1 VSDSNVVSTEVTSPS
16 KVSSIFYKSS
26 TDSYI
31 LSLKSFFERPIN
43 IGSGKFTPTD
53 TVSTFSALNKV
64 SPHDFIRNQT
74 LRSTKLS
81 GFLGFRATSVLRLV
95 VNATRFQQGRYMLT
109 FVPFGGSASEH
120 SGAQAWVSAHTCHL
134 IQRTQLPHVEIDLN
148 CDTQVELKIPYISCA
163 NYTPTTS
170 IITDVNKT
178 FAVGQFMLFPYSPL
192 VAASGSVD
200 AGFTLWHHFEDV
212 ELICPAIPQSGRFSS
227 KTVKKN
233 APTDVEKRTNGLGLI
248 STPLAVASDM
258 FSKMSLIPGLSAYA
272 QPASWVTERLSKCA
286 SIFGWSRPADTSV
299 PTRTY
304 RSLLPNFTTIDA
316 NDTSLPLSLSAQ
328 NCVTAVE
335 GFSGTDV
342 DELDFKN
349 FNTIFSYFKQ
359 FSFTTTNVSGD
370 TLTTFNLNPNH
381 YWTEIS
387 GVGGK
392 LFSFYQPLAFTAQ
405 YFQYWRGSLKF
416 KLKIVKTEFHSG
428 RIAVAFSPIEAAI
441 TAASQTYA
449 TSDYLHR
456 EIYDIRES
464 SEIEFVVPFVS
475 SSAWK
480 PVFGDEN
487 NVGTIAVYVVDPLI
501 APDTVSNTITFL
513 LEVAGGEDLSF
524 AVPLSQAS
532 QVPVFGITPQSG
544 NLAEKPNVCLES
556 VSYIGGSNMQDNID
570 NSAYCIGEH
579 VSSWRSLLKMFIPL
593 NDTTEFTV
601 GTNAQ
606 IDIVPYAWDYYYET
620 AAPNNPNWTSDFYG
634 TMCSIFALSRGGVRF
649 KFADS
654 LNLVG
659 TSTVQM
665 GNPVAVTT
673 PFTNL
678 LVRSSLATPDLTG
691 KQLLRYTAGVRTLGN
706 SAVGIPLEVA
716 IPQYHRFHSRS
727 NIDHMCNTQYQYTMA
742 PGRLATRT
750 VISASF
756 PTSNPYA
763 GVYRSCSD
771 DGNFGMFVSIPP
783 MTIVP
788 GTTRT

>member
-1 VSDSNVVSTEVTSPS
+1 V
-16 KVSSIFYKSS
+16 
-26 TDSYI
+26 
-31 LSLKSFFERPIN
+31 
-43 IGSGKFTPTD
+43 
-53 TVSTFSALNKV
+53 
-64 SPHDFIRNQT
+64 
-74 LRSTKLS
+74 
-81 GFLGFRATSVLRLV
+81 
-95 VNATRFQQGRYMLT
+95 
-109 FVPFGGSASEH
+109 FGG
-120 SGAQAWVSAHTCHL
+120 
-134 IQRTQLPHVEIDLN
+134 
-148 CDTQVELKIPYISCA
+148 
-163 NYTPTTS
+163 
-170 IITDVNKT
+170 
-178 FAVGQFMLFPYSPL
+178 
-192 VAASGSVD
+192 
-200 AGFTLWHHFEDV
+200 
-212 ELICPAIPQSGRFSS
+212 
-227 KTVKKN
+227 
-233 APTDVEKRTNGLGLI
+233 
-248 STPLAVASDM
+248 
-258 FSKMSLIPGLSAYA
+258 
-272 QPASWVTERLSKCA
+272 
-286 SIFGWSRPADTSV
+286 
-299 PTRTY
+299 
-304 RSLLPNFTTIDA
+304 
-316 NDTSLPLSLSAQ
+316 
-328 NCVTAVE
+328 
-335 GFSGTDV
+335 
-342 DELDFKN
+342 
-349 FNTIFSYFKQ
+349 
-359 FSFTTTNVSGD
+359 
-370 TLTTFNLNPNH
+370 
-381 YWTEIS
+381 
-387 GVGGK
+387 
-392 LFSFYQPLAFTAQ
+392 
-405 YFQYWRGSLKF
+405 
-416 KLKIVKTEFHSG
+416 
-428 RIAVAFSPIEAAI
+428 
-441 TAASQTYA
+441 
-449 TSDYLHR
+449 
-456 EIYDIRES
+456 
-464 SEIEFVVPFVS
+464 
-475 SSAWK
+475 
-480 PVFGDEN
+480 EN